1 MQTPAVTPWRTV
13 IVSEKAEEVLDS
25 KMIFNLNEPTKYT
38 DTSWIHPVK
47 YIGVWWQ
54 MFVPNRG
61 TWNYTNIDNV
71 HLGVTDYSKAKPNG
85 THAANND
92 NVKNTLISLL
102 NMVLMLFW

>member
-1 MQTPAVTPWRTV
+1 
-13 IVSEKAEEVLDS
+13 
-25 KMIFNLNEPTKYT
+25 MIFNLNEPTKYT

-71 HLGVTDYSKAKPNG
+71 HLGVTDYSKTNQMEH
-85 THAANND
+85 TLRIMTML
-92 NVKNTLISLL
+92 KNTSISLL
-102 NMVLMLFW
+102 NMALMLFW